1 MKLRDLFLVEFKIA
15 NQPDPKDREDYKA
28 KMASLQDIQK
38 DPRMSDARTQ
48 ATIAKRKE
56 ELHRWAEKNLKT
68 EDNVQERM
76 PASVIKSKQ
85 RYADMTD
92 QELADRFKDSDEKT
106 LRQMAWRHGYGNMS
120 SHYFDR
126 VQKGKSQ
133 TEDGVQA
140 TDLKR
145 MGAEVKSLYVHKN
158 GKTIMIPAERENDFI
173 QKGYKRSALR
183 TEDNM
188 GFSDKE
194 IKMAY
199 GVLNNPKYKGGNM
212 TGAVEVINKIAP
224 GLADHPSVAKALQTT
239 NEGSM
244 VVDKTAFVQIL
255 ANKIKEPQK
264 GQGKPEYD
272 NRLLAKMYQL
282 ISGQDVEYDG
292 DKFTV
297 QVSKKESAVQEDLD
311 YRSEDILNKAGFD
324 PMKAKEYM
332 AVFNDHGDTSD
343 LEQMNMDKVG
353 LADAMSMVLA
363 SHDIKN
369 ESTNEGTYLDE
380 GWLDT
385 LKAAGRKIVPDQ
397 IKALYD
403 PATASK
409 ISADDQAKV
418 QSQTLYKDIVTI
430 AGLNQTDVSQGY
442 PADLVVAYLRKYVA
456 PRHPDAFKR
465 MDAQG
470 DLKKMFPA
478 GQKVSPG
485 TLKGNLNKIAIELG
499 KINLSPDQGQQP
511 TQQPGQQPQAV
522 ASSIDN
528 EDSVKEDAPFG
539 SGMDLVRLAVMR
551 KFISAEEY
559 TAYAKELK
567 AAGEEVERN
576 YDDWP
581 DGEGFGSSDGNFAIK
596 DLMTTAGYEFD
607 EQDTGG
613 KFIVTKM
620 PEKLE
625 KMGLKNVRMRDAV
638 ATEDSVKEGANM
650 IPYFKTEKDFDGE
663 KHTVFEFPMAW
674 AKDKE
679 LETPYMSNASMREF
693 LTGLGYSADFE
704 EMSAVPVEEFI
715 GVTTQWLKKHID
727 KQSPKQD
734 TTVDKEPGGPTMI
747 SGGKPEGH
755 MNQQIKLH
763 NELARK
769 IKQRYPEVT
778 HLGFN

>member
-1 MKLRDLFLVEFKIA
+1 MKLRDLFLTEFKIA
-15 NQPDPKDREDYKA
+15 NQPDPTDREDYKA

-38 DPRMSDARTQ
+38 GPRRNDARTQ
-48 ATIAKRKE
+48 AHIAKRKE
-56 ELHRWAEKNLKT
+56 ELRRWAEKNLKT

-264 GQGKPEYD
+264 GHGKPEYD

-297 QVSKKESAVQEDLD
+297 QVSKKESAVQEKESPYTTDKEGAGWIMANKDKIITQLYAGGIQSVLDPKDAVKAISDLIPD
-311 YRSEDILNKAGFD
+311 VTEKQIIDIIKKDDAFAGETAVKEDISDKGRIALEKAGFD
-324 PMKAKEYM
+324 PMKVKEYM

-343 LEQMNMDKVG
+343 IDQMNMDKVG
-353 LADAMSMVLA
+353 LADAMGIVLA

-369 ESTNEGTYLDE
+369 ESVNEGTYLDE

-397 IKALYD
+397 IRALYD
-403 PATASK
+403 PATAAK
-409 ISADDQAKV
+409 VQADDQAKV
-418 QSQTLYKDIVTI
+418 QMQTLFKDINTV

-442 PADLVVAYLRKYVA
+442 PADLVVAYLRKYVE
-456 PRHPDAFKR
+456 PRHLDAFKR

-478 GQKVSPG
+478 GQKINPG

-499 KINLSPDQGQQP
+499 KVNLSPDQGKQPTQQP
-511 TQQPGQQPQAV
+511 TQQPQAV
-522 ASSIDN
+522 AASIDN
-528 EDSVKEDAPFG
+528 
-539 SGMDLVRLAVMR
+539 
-551 KFISAEEY
+551 
-559 TAYAKELK
+559 
-567 AAGEEVERN
+567 
-576 YDDWP
+576 
-581 DGEGFGSSDGNFAIK
+581 
-596 DLMTTAGYEFD
+596 
-607 EQDTGG
+607 
-613 KFIVTKM
+613 
-620 PEKLE
+620 
-625 KMGLKNVRMRDAV
+625 
-638 ATEDSVKEGANM
+638 EDSVKEGANM

-663 KHTVFEFPMAW
+663 KHTVYEFPMAW

-679 LETPYMSNASMREF
+679 LDTPYMSNASMREF

-755 MNQQIKLH
+755 MNQQVKLH

>member
-1 MKLRDLFLVEFKIA
+1 MKLRDLFLIEFKIA

-38 DPRMSDARTQ
+38 DPRMNDARTQ

-56 ELHRWAEKNLKT
+56 ELRRWAEKNLKT

-183 TEDNM
+183 TEDNQDQDNM

-244 VVDKTAFVQIL
+244 VVNKTAFVQIL

-282 ISGQDVEYDG
+282 ISGQDVEFDG

-311 YRSEDILNKAGFD
+311 YRSDDILNKAGFD
-324 PMKAKEYM
+324 PIKVKEYM

-343 LEQMNMDKVG
+343 IDQMNMDKVG

-409 ISADDQAKV
+409 IAADDQAKV

-442 PADLVVAYLRKYVA
+442 PADLVVAYLRKYVE

-485 TLKGNLNKIAIELG
+485 TLKGNLNKVAIELG
-499 KINLSPDQGQQP
+499 KINLSPDQGRQP
-511 TQQPGQQPQAV
+511 TQQPGQQPQPQPQAV
-522 ASSIDN
+522 AASMDN
-528 EDSVKEDAPFG
+528 EDS
-539 SGMDLVRLAVMR
+539 
-551 KFISAEEY
+551 I
-559 TAYAKELK
+559 
-567 AAGEEVERN
+567 
-576 YDDWP
+576 
-581 DGEGFGSSDGNFAIK
+581 
-596 DLMTTAGYEFD
+596 
-607 EQDTGG
+607 
-613 KFIVTKM
+613 
-620 PEKLE
+620 
-625 KMGLKNVRMRDAV
+625 
-638 ATEDSVKEGANM
+638 KEGANM

-679 LETPYMSNASMREF
+679 LDTPYMSNASMREF

-755 MNQQIKLH
+755 MNQQVKLH